1 MVYCGKPSKACAEC
15 RLRRTKC
22 DARRPSCSQCIR
34 AGRTCNGYR
43 DPADMM
49 FRDESEGLSS
59 RRQRVKASK
68 SQKQRATCAT
78 PLTTDS
84 SLDLMMEISDEAPL
98 SLSIP
103 NFQMLPVISLG
114 LGTSPEEQATCFF
127 FQNYVLQK
135 DIYARGNFQY
145 LSDIYGCEEV
155 GEGLADSI
163 SSLGLV
169 GLAHFWGA
177 SSILAHATAKYNTAL
192 MTISTQ
198 LRTIEGAKSDQTMAS
213 IMLLG
218 LYETN
223 TCNNRQSMET
233 WTRHITGASAL
244 LQVRGK
250 EQLSTP
256 IGYRLFIHLRTQII
270 TNCLLRHATVPD
282 IISEWSQDLDFETAE
297 QAAATTLSNLAIRY
311 CNLRASMTAFR
322 DYSDPDRIISTACAL
337 DAEYEMWART
347 CPIQYIY
354 QTVTLSEG
362 VDDIFSDY
370 YHVYPSIWTGAI
382 WNNYRSARILVNGL
396 ILDQLKYLYQTNPES
411 SLLWEDH
418 CFDQNQILASTNT
431 LLQLCHDICA
441 SVPYFLGYSHDSSGL
456 RGQPPKCVNGNL
468 LLWPLYTVGESGVIS
483 DVMRIWVAG
492 RLQWI
497 TDVMGIR
504 QAAPLAHSVV
514 KRQEHLLWKPDLIE
528 GVSSTETGVS

>member
-1 MVYCGKPSKACAEC
+1 M
-15 RLRRTKC
+15 
-22 DARRPSCSQCIR
+22 I
-34 AGRTCNGYR
+34 
-43 DPADMM
+43 

-59 RRQRVKASK
+59 RRQRAKVSK
-68 SQKQRATCAT
+68 SQKQCPADAHPT
-78 PLTTDS
+78 LTDDRE
-84 SLDLMMEISDEAPL
+84 DLTEELIIPISDDNPQ
-98 SLSIP
+98 SFWIP
-103 NFQMLPVISLG
+103 NFPMLPVISLG
-114 LGTSPEEQATCFF
+114 LGTSPEQQATCFF
-127 FQNYVLQK
+127 FQNYVLQR
-135 DIYARGNFQY
+135 DMCSRGNFQY
-145 LSDIYGCEEV
+145 LPDIYGCEEV

-177 SSILAHATAKYNTAL
+177 SSILAYATAKYNSAL
-192 MTISTQ
+192 MTISAE
-198 LRTIEGAKSDQTMAS
+198 LRSLKGAKSDQTMAA

-223 TCNNRQSMET
+223 TCNSRHSMVT

-256 IGYRLFIHLRTQII
+256 TGYQLFIHLRTQII
-270 TNCLLRHATVPD
+270 TNCMLRHATVPNV
-282 IISEWSQDLDFETAE
+282 ISEWSQDLFFETAE

-311 CNLRASMTAFR
+311 CNLRASMSSFR

-337 DAEYEMWART
+337 DAEYEIWART

-354 QTVTLSEG
+354 QTVMLSEKA
-362 VDDIFSDY
+362 DDVFSDH
-370 YHVYPSIWTGAI
+370 YHVYPSVWIGAI
-382 WNNYRSARILVNGL
+382 WNNYRSTRILVNAL
-396 ILDQLKYLYQTNPES
+396 ILDQLSYLYQSNPES
-411 SLLWEDH
+411 DLLWGDH
-418 CFDQNQILASTNT
+418 CFYQNQILTSTNT

-441 SVPYFLGYSHDSSGL
+441 SIPDFLGYSPDSTSL
-456 RGQPPKCVNGNL
+456 SGQPPKCVNGNL

-483 DVMRIWVAG
+483 DVMRSWVAG

-504 QAAPLAHSVV
+504 QAAPLAHSVL
-514 KRQEHLLWKPDLIE
+514 KRQEHLLWKPDL
-528 GVSSTETGVS
+528 VSSVSNLEAGTSVS